1 MSNVMQEVLSETIKE
16 MRKERQKDQLRK
28 ELLHLSDLARYADPV
43 TKTLLD
49 IRRNDIIAQLS

>member
-1 MSNVMQEVLSETIKE
+1 MQEVLSETIKE